1 MSLEIVKPYYKY
13 KQEAYSK
20 LNALFKGI
28 LRDWGFYHQ
37 YPALESEGL
46 VFTYESSENLENMRK
61 SEALLGYDPGEG
73 LDCQVSVSVRGTT
86 LLTFKGNNILYGT
99 PNGGRSSLTEKELK
113 VVRKCLTDL
122 YKTGR
127 TALDTVSNSFVYR
140 LHSWYISPNICK
152 FCSIRGETYSFIK
165 S

>member
-1 MSLEIVKPYYKY
+1 MSLEVVKPYYKY

-20 LNALFKGI
+20 LNALFTGI

-46 VFTYESSENLENMRK
+46 VFRYESSEK
-61 SEALLGYDPGEG
+61 SKTLFGYDPGEG

-86 LLTFKGNNILYGT
+86 LLTFKGNSILYGT

-127 TALDTVSNSFVYR
+127 TDLDTVSHSFVYR
-140 LHSWYISPNICK
+140 LHSWYLSPNICK

>member
-46 VFTYESSENLENMRK
+46 VFRYESGEK
-61 SEALLGYDPGEG
+61 SKTLFGYDPGEG

-99 PNGGRSSLTEKELK
+99 PSGGRSSLKEKELK
-113 VVRKCLTDL
+113 VVRKCLADL

-127 TALDTVSNSFVYR
+127 TALDTVSHSFVYR
-140 LHSWYISPNICK
+140 LHSWYLSPNICK